1 MGAGVLLIA
10 SVGGTAGPPLPFFDS
25 DDEIASP
32 ATALFRLLIVV
43 VTASASKVSELYI
56 TR

>member
-1 MGAGVLLIA
+1 MA
-10 SVGGTAGPPLPFFDS
+10 SVGGTAGPLLFFDS
-25 DDEIASP
+25 DDDIASP

-43 VTASASKVSELYI
+43 VTAIASKVSELYI